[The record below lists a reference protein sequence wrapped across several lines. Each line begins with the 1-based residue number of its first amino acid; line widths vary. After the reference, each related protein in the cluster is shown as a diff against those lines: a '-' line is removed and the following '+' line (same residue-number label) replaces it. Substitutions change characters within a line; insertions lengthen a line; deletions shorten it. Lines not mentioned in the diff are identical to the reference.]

1 MESVWDHVV
10 KINKCFKLDRKTEY
24 FVTAGSADKHD
35 NPIEAIANCALDM
48 MEAGHRGLMRPDTGK
63 PVKITVPFS
72 NLVYLSF
79 IQFVFQLT
87 IGSGL
92 TVTAVSSG
100 SIPKFGIYGTS
111 VTHAGLMMAQ
121 AQEEQI
127 LLGPITRSLLPSMF
141 KVKDYKEI
149 AGVGLAHQLLVKK
162 RILSNEQYS
171 KTTG

>member
-1 MESVWDHVV
+1 MYTCSNIWYSPGHLPNACQ
-10 KINKCFKLDRKTEY
+10 III
-24 FVTAGSADKHD
+24 S
-35 NPIEAIANCALDM
+35 P
-48 MEAGHRGLMRPDTGK
+48 GHRQLRPGHVGCWTQGAHAARHWQTRQNNGAIFQACGL
-63 PVKITVPFS
+63 FW
-72 NLVYLSF
+72 SF
-79 IQFVFQLT
+79 LQFVFQLT

-127 LLGPITRSLLPSMF
+127 LLGPTTRSLLPSMF

-149 AGVGLAHQLLVKK
+149 AGVGLTHQLLVKSEFLAMNN
-162 RILSNEQYS
+162 IL
-171 KTTG
+171 